1 MKNSIYHLG
10 IDLLFPSS
18 LQRSIYN
25 LEGHVEAY
33 KFPIAIYL
41 SENHLFPIHF
51 GKTSMNFQVLYSLVT
66 MGSFEDLKDL
76 FVWMSRHLGV
86 IQKKDTRIISHLII
100 ENVFCSTTPNEKL
113 QCQKVEKYTR
123 TQNRLTDY

>member
-1 MKNSIYHLG
+1 MG

-18 LQRSIYN
+18 QRSIYN

-66 MGSFEDLKDL
+66 MGSLEILKFFLYECLDIW
-76 FVWMSRHLGV
+76 V
-86 IQKKDTRIISHLII
+86 
-100 ENVFCSTTPNEKL
+100 
-113 QCQKVEKYTR
+113 
-123 TQNRLTDY
+123 